1 MRELLILLAV
11 GLVMTVVVG
20 ITAVIVAVTVAD

>member
-11 GLVMTVVVG
+11 GLVMMVVVG